1 MVMAET
7 HSTLSR
13 YQPALLASV
22 TMRSAVAALAAFTFK
37 AMHQSLIAVFSSMTV
52 GGFRRGSGS
61 SIVCREPT
69 GWGATYACKL
79 TAPWYLPNPI
89 ILGNAYGLGVQSN
102 QFGFTISWATNIS
115 VVVQASTNLS
125 NPVWTPLATNA
136 LVDGTNYFSDPGLD
150 GYPRRLYRSTT
161 P

>member
-1 MVMAET
+1 
-7 HSTLSR
+7 
-13 YQPALLASV
+13 
-22 TMRSAVAALAAFTFK
+22 MRSAVAALAVFTFQGD
-37 AMHQSLIAVFSSMTV
+37 APIADCSVFEYD
-52 GGFRRGSGS
+52 GWWLRRRSPFVYYLPGT
-61 SIVCREPT
+61 T

-136 LVDGTNYFSDPGLD
+136 LVDGTNYFSDPNWTK
-150 GYPRRLYRSTT
+150 YPRRFYRITT